1 MITNL
6 EYLRTALEVLESG
19 ESTEINTIKILRI
32 MASICTQNAERMQRE
47 FESRVD
53 AKLARNYQDLQNQK
67 LVDQKSPFRL

>member
-32 MASICTQNAERMQRE
+32 MASICT
-47 FESRVD
+47 
-53 AKLARNYQDLQNQK
+53 
-67 LVDQKSPFRL
+67 